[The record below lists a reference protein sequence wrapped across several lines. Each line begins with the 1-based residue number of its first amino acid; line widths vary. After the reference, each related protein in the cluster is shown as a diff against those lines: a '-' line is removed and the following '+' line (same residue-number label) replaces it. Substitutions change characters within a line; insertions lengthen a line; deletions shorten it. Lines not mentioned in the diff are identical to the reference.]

1 MNDVSMLGIAGVGG
15 ARALTIRVP
24 MNAKMESH
32 PRSAQLE
39 EYLK

>member
-1 MNDVSMLGIAGVGG
+1 MNDASMLGIAGGGG
-15 ARALTIRVP
+15 ARALTICLP

-39 EYLK
+39 EYLQ